1 MKAVIEW
8 ALRMLEGRSAD
19 AIALRCDMRLG
30 WGQGREAWA
39 NGRQAHK
46 EQEQHTH
53 PLTLTAAGGQVE

>member
-1 MKAVIEW
+1 
-8 ALRMLEGRSAD
+8 MLEGRSAD

-39 NGRQAHK
+39 NGTQAHK